1 MTKRIKATVNP
12 KVLTWARESAG
23 FDLAAGA
30 AKVDIDEEKLAA
42 WEAGD
47 DQPSIAQLRKL
58 AEGYKRPLA
67 VLYLPEPP
75 TTAFQAMH
83 DFRRLP
89 ELGLR
94 RFSPDLT
101 LEIRLAQQRRELA
114 LELFQDAD
122 EKPAA
127 FTLETTLTTNPEK
140 AALTIREALGVGYKL
155 QSHWRDPRVAFL
167 AWRSRIEGLGVL
179 IFQASRIESDEASG
193 FASWADVLPFMV
205 INRKDAY
212 ARRTF
217 SMFHELAHLM
227 LRQSGVS
234 DLDLDGPRT
243 ADDEK
248 IEVFCNQVAAA
259 ALMPRD
265 LFLAEN
271 LVAAKGVGRHEW
283 DDAAVQALS
292 LTYAVSREAIVR
304 RLLTLGR
311 TTEAFY
317 RRKRAQYAVEFEQQR
332 ERDRNKNEGK
342 PIPRNMPRETVAD
355 YGKPFVR
362 RVIENYHADRI
373 SLSEVS
379 GYLGVKVRHVPGI
392 EQQLGLG

>member
-12 KVLTWARESAG
+12 NVLTWARESAG
-23 FDLAAGA
+23 FDLAAAA
-30 AKVDIDEEKLAA
+30 AKVEIDEEKLAA

-47 DQPSIAQLRKL
+47 DQPSIPQLRKL

-122 EKPAA
+122 ERPSA
-127 FTLETTLTTNPEK
+127 FTLETALGTDPEK
-140 AALTIREALGVGYKL
+140 AALTIREALGVDYKL

-167 AWRSRIEGLGVL
+167 AWRSRIEALGVL

-234 DLDLDGPRT
+234 DLDLEGPRA

-283 DDAAVQALS
+283 DDAAVHTLS
-292 LTYAVSREAIVR
+292 LTYGVSREAIVR

-317 RRKRAQYAVEFEQQR
+317 RRKRAQYAIEFQQQR
-332 ERDRNKNEGK
+332 ERDRKKNEGK

-392 EQQLGLG
+392 EQQLGVG